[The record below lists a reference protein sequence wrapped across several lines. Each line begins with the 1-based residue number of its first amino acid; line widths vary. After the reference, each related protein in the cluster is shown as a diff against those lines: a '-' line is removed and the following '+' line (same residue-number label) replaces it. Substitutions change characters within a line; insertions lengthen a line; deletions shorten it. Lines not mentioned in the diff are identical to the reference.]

1 MYKLKWI
8 ILMICVITV
17 SCKSEKAKEEIDS
30 KTISLFNG
38 KNLDNWRGDER
49 VWSVDEGSIVG
60 RTTDEVKID
69 KNTFLIYES
78 PFSDFELNLKYKIV
92 GGNSGIQYRAK
103 VLDEEN
109 FVVGGYQADMEAGI
123 QYSGILYEENGRG
136 IMALRGEQLVIDEE
150 GVKKVE
156 EFEKSKNIQAIINQD
171 QWNNYRIV
179 AKGNHL
185 QHYINDTKT
194 IDVIDNEI
202 AKKSDKGIIALQVH
216 KGPNMVV
223 LFKDITIQ
231 TFQKGSLE

>member
-1 MYKLKWI
+1 
-8 ILMICVITV
+8 MIFVITV

-38 KNLDNWRGDER
+38 KNLDNWRGDAR
-49 VWSVDEGSIVG
+49 VWSVEQGSIVG

-69 KNTFLIYES
+69 KNTFLIYKS
-78 PFSDFELNLKYKIV
+78 LFSDFELNLKYKIV

-103 VLDEEN
+103 VLDEDD

-136 IMALRGEQLVIDEE
+136 IMAMRGERVVVGEDGE
-150 GVKKVE
+150 KTVE
-156 EFEKSKNIQAIINQD
+156 QFTKSENIQAVINQD

-179 AKGNHL
+179 VKGNRL
-185 QHYINDTKT
+185 QHFINDSKT

-202 AKKSDKGIIALQVH
+202 GKKSDKGIIALQVH

-223 LFKDITIQ
+223 YFKDIIIQ
-231 TFQKGSLE
+231 PFHKDSLK

>member
-8 ILMICVITV
+8 VLMICVITV
-17 SCKSEKAKEEIDS
+17 SCKPKRAMEEIDS

-38 KNLDNWRGDER
+38 KNLDNWSGDAR
-49 VWSVDEGSIVG
+49 VWSVEEGSIVG
-60 RTTDEVKID
+60 RTTNEVKID
-69 KNTFLIYES
+69 KNTFLIYKS
-78 PFSDFELNLKYKIV
+78 PFSDFELSLKYKIV

-103 VLDEEN
+103 VLDEDN

-136 IMALRGEQLVIDEE
+136 IIAMRGEQVVIGED
-150 GVKKVE
+150 GVRKVE
-156 EFEKSKNIQAIINQD
+156 RFDKSENIQAVINQD
-171 QWNNYRIV
+171 QWNNYRIIV
-179 AKGNHL
+179 NGRQL

-202 AKKSDKGIIALQVH
+202 AKKSDSGIIALQVH

-223 LFKDITIQ
+223 YFKDILLRPV
-231 TFQKGSLE
+231 KK